1 VACLLQERIFEE
13 LESIF
18 GKSDRDV
25 TLDDVNK
32 MDYLKRVIKETLRLF
47 PTIPFIARRVD
58 QDLRTGKHTP
68 ANVGKIHF
76 CWLQTQVFILAAAPF

>member
-1 VACLLQERIFEE
+1 
-13 LESIF
+13 
-18 GKSDRDV
+18 
-25 TLDDVNK
+25 

-58 QDLRTGKHTP
+58 QDLRTGRHT
-68 ANVGKIHF
+68 ANVVPTYRRIHF